1 MPDPLTTSSAGAAA
15 DVELVHAL
23 SSEQGDLALAELI
36 RRHAARSLQTARRVV
51 GDFHLAEEA
60 VQDAFMR
67 LALKAKLF
75 RGQSEGEFRTFFYR
89 MLLNCCIR
97 AGQKAGRRREHA
109 AGSAV
114 IKNIAASTRIVDV
127 TRGLREEEARRQVRW
142 ALDRLPDRQRI
153 CLILRE
159 MDGQSYKEIATV
171 LQVNLNDV
179 RVWIHR
185 GRKRLK
191 TILENGPDGESI
203 RDDEEDASAPA
214 GAPGAGG
221 SDRTR
226 RTGGSSGASGPND
239 PGRTGG
245 TGGASGEGALGRGGT

>member
-1 MPDPLTTSSAGAAA
+1 MA
-15 DVELVHAL
+15 DDLNGKSPSEATDVNLVHGLIGAR
-23 SSEQGDLALAELI
+23 GDVALAELI

-51 GDFHLAEEA
+51 GDYHLAEEA

-67 LALKAKLF
+67 LALKASLF

-97 AGQKAGRRREHA
+97 AGQKAGRRREQA
-109 AGSAV
+109 AASAV
-114 IKNIAASTRIVDV
+114 IKNVAASTRLVDV

-159 MDGQSYKEIATV
+159 LDGQSYKDIAAV
-171 LQVNLNDV
+171 LKVNLNDV

-191 TILENGPDGESI
+191 AILENAPDAELI
-203 RDDEEDASAPA
+203 DAEDGAAEPPASA
-214 GAPGAGG
+214 
-221 SDRTR
+221 
-226 RTGGSSGASGPND
+226 
-239 PGRTGG
+239 GR
-245 TGGASGEGALGRGGT
+245 ERVP